1 MKFSSIEQ
9 FLKHIFMN
17 DINITDVDFTFN
29 DVGVDLVNGGCS
41 IDSGGEPIIDSGC
54 ELKKL
59 NAKVG
64 ASSMESLEFLV
75 GDKNI
80 LVVEDYTA
88 FDGAMCGSGMVQI
101 GETCLVLNI
110 CSDSE
115 LNHKV
120 SIPVTINGIT
130 ESVDFILTKYN
141 DKDTIRSTISH
152 ATQESYFNN

>member
-1 MKFSSIEQ
+1 MKFTSIEE
-9 FLKHIFMN
+9 FLKHIFIN
-17 DINITDVDFTFN
+17 DIKINDIEFMFN
-29 DVGVDLVNGGCS
+29 DTGVDLGDEGCS
-41 IDSGGEPIIDSGC
+41 ADSEC
-54 ELKKL
+54 KLKKL

-64 ASSMESLEFLV
+64 AASMESLEFVV

-80 LVVEDYTA
+80 LVVEDYTP
-88 FDGAMCGSGMVQI
+88 FDGEMCGSGMVQI
-101 GETCLVLNI
+101 GESCLVLNM

-120 SIPVTINGIT
+120 TIPVTINGIT
-130 ESVDFILTKYN
+130 ESVDFILTKYS

>member
-1 MKFSSIEQ
+1 MKFTSIEQ
-9 FLKHIFMN
+9 FLKHIFIN
-17 DINITDVDFTFN
+17 DININ
-29 DVGVDLVNGGCS
+29 DIEFIFKDTTVDLGDGDCN
-41 IDSGGEPIIDSGC
+41 IDSGC

-64 ASSMESLEFLV
+64 TSSMESLEFVV

-88 FDGAMCGSGMVQI
+88 FEGEMCGSGMVQI
-101 GETCLVLNI
+101 GETCLVLNM
-110 CSDSE
+110 CSDAE

-120 SIPVTINGIT
+120 TIPVTINGIT

-141 DKDTIRSTISH
+141 DEDTIRSTISH

>member
-1 MKFSSIEQ
+1 MKFISVEQ
-9 FLKHIFMN
+9 FLKHIFIN
-17 DINITDVDFTFN
+17 DINITDIEFMFKDTN
-29 DVGVDLVNGGCS
+29 VDLG
-41 IDSGGEPIIDSGC
+41 DGECDIDSGC

-64 ASSMESLEFLV
+64 TASMESMEFVV

-80 LVVEDYTA
+80 LVVEDYTP
-88 FDGAMCGSGMVQI
+88 FEGEMCGSGLVQI
-101 GETCLVLNI
+101 GETCLVLNM
-110 CSDSE
+110 CSDAE

-120 SIPVTINGIT
+120 TIPVTINGIT

-141 DKDTIRSTISH
+141 DEDTIRSTISH